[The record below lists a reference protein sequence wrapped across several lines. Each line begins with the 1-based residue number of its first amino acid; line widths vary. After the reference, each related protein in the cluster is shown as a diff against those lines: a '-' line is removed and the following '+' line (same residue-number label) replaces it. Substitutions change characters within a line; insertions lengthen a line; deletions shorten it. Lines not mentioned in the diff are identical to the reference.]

1 MRVFEGCAR
10 FIRGRRKILRKA
22 GVTGSGVRTGDDAC
36 DPLTMSAWNQT
47 FGCIIRPAG
56 QLIVHPP
63 NDEFQPHYRSPA
75 RSD

>member
-36 DPLTMSAWNQT
+36 DPLTMSAWN
-47 FGCIIRPAG
+47 
-56 QLIVHPP
+56 
-63 NDEFQPHYRSPA
+63 
-75 RSD
+75 